1 MAFKAGVNTSVLRLA
16 VGMIWLSV
24 TATPPSVSVPTLGS
38 AVIFTLCNV
47 SEESTSLNGKLA
59 AANVTGV
66 SSAVVTELFDVVGG
80 SFTGVTLTVIVAEL
94 LKTVPSLTWKLNVV

>member
-1 MAFKAGVNTSVLRLA
+1 MAFNAGVNTSVPRLA
-16 VGMIWLSV
+16 TGIIWLSV

-38 AVIFTLCNV
+38 AVIFTLCIV
-47 SEESTSLNGKLA
+47 SAVSTSLNEKLSV
-59 AANVTGV
+59 ANVTGV
-66 SSAVVTELFDVVGG
+66 SSGVVTELFDVVGG